1 MVSDIIK
8 TVGTKQFWDCA
19 IAQQLL
25 NEEDFQLMCTLYL
38 PQHGITDRLVWIYST
53 TGNYTIKSGYKMEMM
68 DFGRAFPNV
77 LPPHG
82 SLCTLPILPKLNL
95 FLWRLLSLAI
105 GANTRLQTRGISVD
119 PQCRRSSN
127 DQESV
132 NHLFFTCPISVH
144 TWRSNQVTLGFSSV
158 FMDEL
163 ESNMRFIFN
172 LQSLSHLSLE
182 QKLTHFLML
191 WKIWKSRNNFIFN
204 GARIT
209 HEQDADYVTS
219 EVCDWIKKS

>member
-8 TVGTKQFWDCA
+8 TVDTKQFWDCA

-38 PQHGITDRLVWIYST
+38 PQHRIADRLVWIYST

-77 LPPHG
+77 LPPYG
-82 SLCTLPILPKLNL
+82 SLCTLPILPKLKL

-105 GANTRLQTRGISVD
+105 GANTRLQTRSISVD

-158 FMDEL
+158 F
-163 ESNMRFIFN
+163 IFN

-191 WKIWKSRNNFIFN
+191 WKIWKSRNNFIFI

-209 HEQDADYVTS
+209 PERDADYVAS